1 VSEPDVVKAAL
12 EAVRGDDLDAARAAL
27 IEALTAYPERVE
39 LVHSLAI
46 IELQSGR
53 PEHALNLMKNALAV
67 VTERRGPGDAAI
79 KPLLLLAMGAAHEEL
94 DEPAKALETYNK
106 ILDEHPDHPLA
117 TQGKGH
123 LLLAWGRIE
132 DGLETLQSVVDAD
145 ADDPRFIAATEKL
158 IAGVRGFLQADLH
171 PSNFVDAHQ
180 GSYQEFFNHH
190 AAEQSAN
197 GWIAEAARMKKDED
211 GNLTPVIAEGARPY
225 AGTRVD
231 LVDPTTGQAGLV
243 GDQPMIVAIA
253 GHEIIAQAP
262 IIFEWPGSDIPVWG
276 STQMPWNLLNITIVF
291 DSADPIQAV
300 DETIGDW
307 YSAGFDGAFGAPD
320 RGRFHSITDPR
331 QLGPHTVRYDLDCG
345 RAEPAA
351 IDDLLKRLSVL
362 NTSSSIKGVLIG
374 RGFVPVD

>member
-1 VSEPDVVKAAL
+1 MSEPDVVKAAL

-197 GWIAEAARMKKDED
+197 GWIAEAARMRC
-211 GNLTPVIAEGARPY
+211 P
-225 AGTRVD
+225 AGDVD
-231 LVDPTTGQAGLV
+231 
-243 GDQPMIVAIA
+243 
-253 GHEIIAQAP
+253 
-262 IIFEWPGSDIPVWG
+262 S
-276 STQMPWNLLNITIVF
+276 
-291 DSADPIQAV
+291 
-300 DETIGDW
+300 
-307 YSAGFDGAFGAPD
+307 
-320 RGRFHSITDPR
+320 PR
-331 QLGPHTVRYDLDCG
+331 YP
-345 RAEPAA
+345 
-351 IDDLLKRLSVL
+351 LSC
-362 NTSSSIKGVLIG
+362 SGEG
-374 RGFVPVD
+374 RGPN

>member
-1 VSEPDVVKAAL
+1 MSEPDVVKAAL